1 MTKWRQSDADQ
12 GELMATRHNQ
22 PERQVIMSN
31 CDALIRFVT
40 HVYPDGVPATDAPI
54 VQAAAMLAQ
63 AVDQNPTTASLWA
76 QYRGALGDLME
87 VTGND
92 GDEIEWLAE
101 QLRTA
106 AGDPED

>member
-76 QYRGALGDLME
+76 QYRGALGHLME

-101 QLRTA
+101 QLRSA

>member
-1 MTKWRQSDADQ
+1 MTKWTQSDADR
-12 GELMATRHNQ
+12 GELMATRNNQ
-22 PERQVIMSN
+22 NEPQRIMSN

-101 QLRTA
+101 QLRSA